1 MATHPN
7 ILAWRISCTEELG
20 GLLSMVLEQGRENS
34 IGID

>member
-20 GLLSMVLEQGRENS
+20 GLLSMVLEHLLWGERIQ
-34 IGID
+34 